1 MSLSLYD
8 ITIPVFIRNLKVLD
22 NILAK
27 GEAKDAAL
35 AESRLIDDMFP
46 LTFQVQA
53 ATNTAK
59 FQPLRTG
66 AGETIVLEDNEK
78 TFPELRAR
86 VARVIAFLETIKP
99 DSMNGA
105 EDREVDREIK
115 RTGGPVKLNGKQ
127 YTLEF
132 ALPNFFFHIGMT
144 YALLRKGG
152 VDVGKGDFLGASL

>member
-22 NILAK
+22 NNLAK
-27 GEAKDAAL
+27 GEAHDASL
-35 AESRLIDDMFP
+35 AESRLIDDMYP

-59 FQPLRTG
+59 FQPVRTG
-66 AGETIVLEDNEK
+66 TGETITLEDNEK
-78 TFPELRAR
+78 TFAELRAR
-86 VARVIAFLETIKP
+86 VAKVIAFLETIKP

-105 EDREVDREIK
+105 DTRVVDREIK
-115 RTGGPVKLNGKQ
+115 RKAGPVKLNGKD

-132 ALPNFFFHIGMT
+132 ALPNFFFHVSMV
-144 YALLRKGG
+144 YALLRKAG
-152 VDVGKGDFLGASL
+152 VDVGKGDFLGAAL